1 MNRKRNRHSNTQ
13 RAANAA
19 QGLKTSLKTT
29 VKTSLKLRRPRQGQS
44 SPVKA
49 ALSANKGSDLLLL
62 CSNNRHVARPQLLRD
77 GDTVYLRRKR
87 S

>member
-13 RAANAA
+13 RAADAA
-19 QGLKTSLKTT
+19 QGMKTSLKTT
-29 VKTSLKLRRPRQGQS
+29 VKTSLKLRQPRQGQS
-44 SPVKA
+44 FPIKA
-49 ALSANKGSDLLLL
+49 AVFANKGSDLLLL
-62 CSNNRHVARPQLLRD
+62 CSNKRHAAHPQLLRD